1 MYSNFLYYLEVF
13 SLSLSLLVRWLK
25 SSCCGLHR
33 LSPLFPVLCHLGC
46 LMQSTIQPFLNIRVP
61 GSLRSSSATSAFHLS
76 LDDDFLQPIMSN
88 GMTEK
93 TQVFCE
99 LFAVDVDV
107 DGLRTKPS
115 GCSPIQ
121 YWSFVL
127 LDTLYSWQSVWRS
140 SFWCAH
146 ATAHFDWKFCRRQ
159 TVQTD
164 LNVTCGCS
172 VGYWFVSEGEGLD
185 WPLTRSYVCL
195 KVA

>member
-1 MYSNFLYYLEVF
+1 MSNRDTGSSKVNTFSQASRTHSMQWKYLWFV
-13 SLSLSLLVRWLK
+13 WQT
-25 SSCCGLHR
+25 
-33 LSPLFPVLCHLGC
+33 
-46 LMQSTIQPFLNIRVP
+46 MQYLNINV
-61 GSLRSSSATSAFHLS
+61 
-76 LDDDFLQPIMSN
+76 N
-88 GMTEK
+88 
-93 TQVFCE
+93 
-99 LFAVDVDV
+99 VDVDV

-159 TVQTD
+159 IVQTD
-164 LNVTCGCS
+164 LNVISGCS

-185 WPLTRSYVCL
+185 WPLTQSYVCL
-195 KVA
+195 KMVWLLFTNVIVWCEWW